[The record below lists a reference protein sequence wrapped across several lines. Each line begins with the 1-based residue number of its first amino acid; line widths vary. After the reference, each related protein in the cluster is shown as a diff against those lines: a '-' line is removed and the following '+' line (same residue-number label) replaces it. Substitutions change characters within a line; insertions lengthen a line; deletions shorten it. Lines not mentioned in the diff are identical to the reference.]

1 MSNVD
6 LVNKVQADF
15 IQDGRPTIKTGM
27 EVEIYQKI
35 KEGNKER
42 VQRFKG
48 VVIKTAGKSALEK
61 TITVRRKVGAFGVER
76 VFAVHSPTIEK
87 IEILRQFKVRRKSI
101 KFIRDLTGKAAR
113 LKEVPM
119 KEIEY
124 SKKPVKQEPKPVEEK
139 VEASKTEKTAPVKE
153 EVKTEAPIEK
163 KETPKA
169 EAKVEAPK
177 AEAKPDDLTKVE
189 GIGPKIAET
198 LVAAGVATF
207 ADLST
212 KKAEE
217 ISTIIAEVKGSHTPD
232 TWPEQAKM
240 AADGKWDEL
249 KAWQDEMDG
258 GKA

>member
-1 MSNVD
+1 MVKIAQSE
-6 LVNKVQADF
+6 F
-15 IQDGRPTIKTGM
+15 IQEGRPTIKTGM

-35 KEGNKER
+35 KEGTKER
-42 VQRFKG
+42 IQRFKG
-48 VVIKTAGKSALEK
+48 LVIKTAGKSDLEK

-119 KEIEY
+119 KEVTY
-124 SKKPVKQEPKPVEEK
+124 SKKYVAPIVTEE
-139 VEASKTEKTAPVKE
+139 VKE
-153 EVKTEAPIEK
+153 ESKTAAAATK
-163 KETPKA
+163 
-169 EAKVEAPK
+169 
-177 AEAKPDDLTKVE
+177 DDLTKIE

-198 LVAAGVATF
+198 LTAAGIATF

-212 KKAEE
+212 QKAEKISE
-217 ISTIIAEVKGSHTPD
+217 IITDVRGNHTPD

-240 AADGKWDEL
+240 AAEGKWDEL
-249 KAWQDEMDG
+249 KKWQDEMDG